1 VTTRIG
7 PPRCTFN
14 FGLDRWLAVSRG
26 TLFRLIVY
34 TATTG
39 VLVKQ
44 IGSNHTLW
52 LGVTG
57 RGEDPAE
64 WPANLRV

>member
-1 VTTRIG
+1 
-7 PPRCTFN
+7 
-14 FGLDRWLAVSRG
+14 
-26 TLFRLIVY
+26 LFRLIVY

-64 WPANLRV
+64 WPADLRV